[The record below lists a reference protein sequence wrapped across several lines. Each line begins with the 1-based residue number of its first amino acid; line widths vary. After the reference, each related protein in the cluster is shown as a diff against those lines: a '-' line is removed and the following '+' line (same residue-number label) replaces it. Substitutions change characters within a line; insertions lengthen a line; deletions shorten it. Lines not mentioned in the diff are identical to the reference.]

1 MIKIA
6 IVGIRGIPNNYGGF
20 ETLAEYL
27 TEYLANDLQI
37 TVYCSSIDMPTRLKQ
52 YKGAKLSYVS
62 VSSHGFL
69 GIIYDSICLL
79 RAMKKNDKVLI
90 LGFGTGFIVP
100 FIGSAAR
107 HKLIVNIG
115 GLDWKRNKWSWI
127 AKKVIKKAEALLIK
141 NCRTI
146 IADNKGIQNYI
157 FEAYKKE
164 SNLIA
169 YGGDQSKHVAVS
181 KDTINK
187 YAFLSNSYCF
197 SVARIQPDNNIDLI
211 LHAFTQIVGLPL
223 VFVGNWGNSDF
234 GKKLKQQYEQ
244 HKNLIILDA
253 IYDRNELDLLRSNCA
268 IYIHGHSAGGT
279 NPSLVEA
286 MGLGL
291 PVMAFNSIY
300 NRFTTENKALY
311 FEDEKQ
317 LIDLINNYR
326 SVDLFSIANE
336 LKQIALANYTWEKVA
351 EQYHQ
356 VFSSSI

>member
-27 TEYLANDLQI
+27 TEYLADNLQI
-37 TVYCSSIDMPTRLKQ
+37 TVYCSSTDMPIRLKQ
-52 YKGAKLSYVS
+52 YKGAQLSYIP

-69 GIIYDSICLL
+69 GIIYDTICLVK
-79 RAMKKNDKVLI
+79 AIKKNDKVLI
-90 LGFGTGFIVP
+90 LGFGTGFVVP
-100 FIGSAAR
+100 FIASVAR

-146 IADNKGIQNYI
+146 IADNIGIQNYI
-157 FEAYKKE
+157 FSTYGKV
-164 SNLIA
+164 SRLIA
-169 YGGDQSKHVAVS
+169 YGGDQAKHITVSSEAV
-181 KDTINK
+181 NK
-187 YAFLSNSYCF
+187 YTFLSNPYCF
-197 SVARIQPDNNIDLI
+197 SVARIQPDNNIYFI
-211 LHAFTQIVGLPL
+211 LHAFTQIIELPL
-223 VFVGNWGNSDF
+223 VFVGNWDNSDF
-234 GKKLKQQYEQ
+234 GKKLKQEYT
-244 HKNLIILDA
+244 HYKNLIILDA
-253 IYDRNELDLLRSNCA
+253 IYDRNELDLLRSNCT

-286 MGLGL
+286 MNLGL
-291 PVMAFNSIY
+291 PVMAFDSVY

-317 LIDLINNYR
+317 LVNLIHNYQ

-336 LKQIALANYTWEKVA
+336 LKQIALANYTWEKIT
-351 EQYHQ
+351 EQYRQ
-356 VFSSSI
+356 VFCSSI